1 MQGGFSVGMLLAQFV
16 LVAALACGHGH
27 DAGQRD
33 ECDHVRQHHE
43 LVEHIR
49 QLPDQIIG
57 QAGTE
62 EDEDNSDDGVGKVC
76 LLAEE
81 IIDIDAAE
89 EVPADD
95 RREREK
101 QQADGHERIAE
112 RITEHARERD
122 LRHVRLGDAV
132 DRAVGQRAVA
142 GVERGDDDERRHGQ
156 DDERVDEHAN
166 HCDRALLVRAL
177 DVGQRMRVRRG
188 AHTGLVREQAALGAL
203 ADSRLECVA
212 DAAADDGLRHEGVL
226 EDHAEGLR
234 HVADAG
240 KEHDQTADQ
249 IQAGHDRHDLLRD
262 GGDALH
268 AADEDKRR
276 DGGNDQAHDPARDME
291 CILARLTNGV
301 GLYHGAHEAERQ
313 NDRDR
318 EEAGQELAEAVRE
331 CALDVVHR
339 AAEDRAVRLDHT
351 RLLREHRLGI
361 DRRHAEERD
370 DPHPEDR
377 AGAADEDRAAGADD
391 VAGADLRRDGRRQCL
406 ERAHAGF
413 VLLAVETEL
422 AEEAPPALA
431 EAAHL
436 HEPRADGEIQTRAEQ
451 QDDQHIV

>member
-1 MQGGFSVGMLLAQFV
+1 MRPGPSVQGGFSVGMLLAQFV

-49 QLPDQIIG
+49 QFPDQIIG

-81 IIDIDAAE
+81 IVDIDAAE

-112 RITEHARERD
+112 RITEHARERE

-156 DDERVDEHAN
+156 DDERVDEHAD

-203 ADSRLECVA
+203 ADGRLERIA

-240 KEHDQTADQ
+240 KEHDQAADQ

-268 AADEDKRR
+268 AADEDERR
-276 DGGNDQAHDPARDME
+276 NGGNDQAHDPARDME
-291 CILARLTNGV
+291 CVLARLTNGV
-301 GLYHGAHEAERQ
+301 GLHHGAHEAERQ

-318 EEAGQELAEAVRE
+318 EETGQELAEAVRE
-331 CALDVVHR
+331 RALDVVHR

-391 VAGADLRRDGRRQCL
+391 VAGADLRRDGRICASR
-406 ERAHAGF
+406 R
-413 VLLAVETEL
+413 
-422 AEEAPPALA
+422 
-431 EAAHL
+431 
-436 HEPRADGEIQTRAEQ
+436 
-451 QDDQHIV
+451 